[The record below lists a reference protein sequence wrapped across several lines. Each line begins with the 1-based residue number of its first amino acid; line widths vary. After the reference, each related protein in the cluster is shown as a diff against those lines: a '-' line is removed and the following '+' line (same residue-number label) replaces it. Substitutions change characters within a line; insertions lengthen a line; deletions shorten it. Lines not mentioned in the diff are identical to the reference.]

1 METDF
6 IRLYDK
12 SLSILRYAPLLINS
26 GHILY
31 YCVVRDGFSLPKAAD
46 WKKKVVNIAEAK
58 AQLSRLIE
66 RVERGE
72 VVLIGR
78 YGRVVAKLVPPE
90 AAPKPKRVPGVWK
103 GKVWIAPDFDEPN
116 AEISRMMEESPLEP
130 ATR

>member
-1 METDF
+1 M
-6 IRLYDK
+6 
-12 SLSILRYAPLLINS
+12 
-26 GHILY
+26 
-31 YCVVRDGFSLPKAAD
+31 PKTAH
-46 WKKKVVNIAEAK
+46 WGKKLVNIAEAK

-90 AAPKPKRVPGVWK
+90 ATPKPKRVPGVWK

-116 AEISRMMEESPLEP
+116 SEIARMMEESPIEP
-130 ATR
+130 PAR

>member
-1 METDF
+1 M
-6 IRLYDK
+6 
-12 SLSILRYAPLLINS
+12 
-26 GHILY
+26 
-31 YCVVRDGFSLPKAAD
+31 PKAAD

-90 AAPKPKRVPGVWK
+90 APSKPRRVPGVWK
-103 GKVWIAPDFDEPN
+103 GKIWTAPDFDEPN
-116 AEISRMMEESPLEP
+116 AEIARMMEESPLEP
-130 ATR
+130 AAR

>member
-1 METDF
+1 MSKD
-6 IRLYDK
+6 
-12 SLSILRYAPLLINS
+12 N
-26 GHILY
+26 
-31 YCVVRDGFSLPKAAD
+31 
-46 WKKKVVNIAEAK
+46 WNKKVVNIAEAK

-90 AAPKPKRVPGVWK
+90 GTPKPKREPGVWK

-130 ATR
+130 TAG